1 MTTGAAREKD
11 QADFDL
17 ERFIDM
23 FDEAL
28 TSKDERVVS
37 ALRSLM
43 MMTILTKSET
53 YGTPAR
59 DRTHGPLRRLYEDLG
74 HLNSRLSR
82 AEEEIHQLQRPVP
95 SYASENESFAKYD
108 PWNKAMGPIGVFG
121 PGAVGSP
128 RQALNQ
134 SSGSALHEA
143 INKSNLKPINP
154 LKTLKE
160 K

>member
-53 YGTPAR
+53 YGNPAR
-59 DRTHGPLRRLYEDLG
+59 DRATGPLRRLYEDVH
-74 HLNSRLSR
+74 HLNNRLNR
-82 AEEEIHQLQRPVP
+82 AEEEIRQLQRPVP

-134 SSGSALHEA
+134 SSVSALHEE
-143 INKSNLKPINP
+143 INKINLKPINS